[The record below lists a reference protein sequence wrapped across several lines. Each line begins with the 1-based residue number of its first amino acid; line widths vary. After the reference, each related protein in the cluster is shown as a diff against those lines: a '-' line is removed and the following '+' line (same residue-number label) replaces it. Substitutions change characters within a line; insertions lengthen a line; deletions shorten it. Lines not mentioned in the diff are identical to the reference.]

1 MADNQSEKL
10 NALQAALGQIEK
22 QYGKGAVMKLG
33 DSGTNMNVET
43 IPTGCLSLDIALG
56 LGGVPRG
63 RIVEIYGP
71 ESSGKTTVALH
82 IVAEVQKRGGIAGF
96 IDAEHAL
103 DPVYAK
109 NIGVDIDNLYIS
121 QPDNGEQALE
131 ITETMVRSG
140 AVDVVIVDSVAAL
153 VPKAEI
159 DGDMGDSHVGLQ
171 ARMMSQ
177 ACRKLTASISRT
189 NCIVIFI
196 NQLREKVGVMFGS
209 PETTTGGRA
218 LKFYSSVRLDVRR
231 IESLKQ
237 GGEVVGNRTRIKVVK
252 NKVAP
257 PFKEAEFDIMFG
269 RGISREGDVLDLAV
283 EKKIIQK
290 SGAWFA
296 YKESKIGQGRE
307 NSKNYLREHPEI
319 LDEVEAKVRAA
330 CQLTAEQTP
339 QEESQKN
346 TETGDAQKN
355 AETGEA
361 QKDTKTGEAQKD
373 TKTGEA

>member
-1 MADNQSEKL
+1 M
-10 NALQAALGQIEK
+10 
-22 QYGKGAVMKLG
+22 
-33 DSGTNMNVET
+33 
-43 IPTGCLSLDIALG
+43 
-56 LGGVPRG
+56 
-63 RIVEIYGP
+63 
-71 ESSGKTTVALH
+71 
-82 IVAEVQKRGGIAGF
+82 
-96 IDAEHAL
+96 
-103 DPVYAK
+103 
-109 NIGVDIDNLYIS
+109 
-121 QPDNGEQALE
+121 
-131 ITETMVRSG
+131 
-140 AVDVVIVDSVAAL
+140 
-153 VPKAEI
+153 
-159 DGDMGDSHVGLQ
+159 
-171 ARMMSQ
+171 
-177 ACRKLTASISRT
+177 
-189 NCIVIFI
+189 
-196 NQLREKVGVMFGS
+196 
-209 PETTTGGRA
+209 
-218 LKFYSSVRLDVRR
+218 KFYSSVRLDVRR

-346 TETGDAQKN
+346 TETGEAQKN

-373 TKTGEA
+373 TKTGEAQKDTKTGEA